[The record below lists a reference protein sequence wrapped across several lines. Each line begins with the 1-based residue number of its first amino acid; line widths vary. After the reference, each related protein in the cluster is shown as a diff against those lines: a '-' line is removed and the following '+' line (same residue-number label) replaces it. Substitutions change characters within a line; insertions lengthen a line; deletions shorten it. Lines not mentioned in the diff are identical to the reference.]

1 MIEGDDDMMN
11 GNIMETAEA
20 ILAAV
25 GMLLAWKAG
34 EIKKEDKEVI
44 AAHEYVIESL
54 SDADLMART
63 ELATG
68 KDLREQMSVADAMDL
83 VVEVGMLRMGNRR
96 N

>member
-1 MIEGDDDMMN
+1 
-11 GNIMETAEA
+11 METAEA
-20 ILAAV
+20 ISLGI

-34 EIKKEDKEVI
+34 EIRKEDAEVI
-44 AAHEYVIESL
+44 AAHEFVIASL

-83 VVEVGMLRMGNRR
+83 VVEVGMLRMGNTR

>member
-1 MIEGDDDMMN
+1 MMLETN
-11 GNIMETAEA
+11 ADLTITAEL
-20 ILAAV
+20 IISAV

-34 EIKKEDKEVI
+34 EIKKEDKDVI
-44 AAHEYVIESL
+44 NAHEFVIESL
-54 SDADLMART
+54 SDADLMRKV

-83 VVEVGMLRMGNRR
+83 VVEVGYLRMGNGR

>member
-1 MIEGDDDMMN
+1 MMKEDDDMMMDLN
-11 GNIMETAEA
+11 GTAEA
-20 ILAAV
+20 VLAGI

-34 EIKKEDKEVI
+34 EIKKEDKEIIEAHDFVI
-44 AAHEYVIESL
+44 NSL

-68 KDLREQMSVADAMDL
+68 KDLREQMTVADAMDL
-83 VVEVGMLRMGNRR
+83 VVEVGYLRMGNGR